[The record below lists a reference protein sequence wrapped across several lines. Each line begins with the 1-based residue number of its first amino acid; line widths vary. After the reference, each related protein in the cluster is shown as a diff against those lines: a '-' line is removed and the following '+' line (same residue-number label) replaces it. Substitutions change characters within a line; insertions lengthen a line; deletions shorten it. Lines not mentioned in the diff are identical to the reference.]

1 MGDSSRSAEKRA
13 FSKTKKSSAW
23 PRSSEGG
30 SERNSEDETR
40 SLAGWR
46 SLSREI
52 LQLKCNMYSLVA
64 TGSSRSLAQRLHEY
78 FRNKRDEEEL
88 EQIPPPPKQKKRSS
102 ARKSKTIRQD
112 IQEREQVDTQN
123 QQPDMQELAANF
135 QNITD
140 VVMSLTK
147 RKKSKK
153 LPKKK
158 QRRSHS
164 PSISSAFS

>member
-13 FSKTKKSSAW
+13 FSKTKMSSAR

-46 SLSREI
+46 SLLREI

-78 FRNKRDEEEL
+78 FRNKQDEEEL
-88 EQIPPPPKQKKRSS
+88 EHIPPPPKQKKRSS
-102 ARKSKTIRQD
+102 ARKSKAIRQD

-123 QQPDMQELAANF
+123 QQPDMQ
-135 QNITD
+135 
-140 VVMSLTK
+140 K
-147 RKKSKK
+147 
-153 LPKKK
+153 
-158 QRRSHS
+158 
-164 PSISSAFS
+164 